1 MMNLA
6 EKLLKFHFFYKGFV
20 AYIVANAT
28 DLLISHEQVTLLSA
42 NWADWEIKFKAY
54 TTPDTYG
61 SVSIS
66 DINDAYET
74 YAPRAETIRIQI
86 RDNSDIVLSGAAKI
100 NLGIKPSDKKP
111 SKILPPDFAPSVALV
126 SVGDLSVDLY
136 VMDPNHPSKKAK
148 PKGARFIGSMVAF
161 TGSDAPPP
169 ALDAYTTRV
178 PEGKTNFSI
187 LYSSDKIGKKMWIIC
202 YYMSPTGK
210 PSPLSAPLGVVM
222 T

>member
-1 MMNLA
+1 MNLA
-6 EKLLKFHFFYKGFV
+6 EKLLKFHFFFKGFV

-28 DLLISHEQVTLLSA
+28 DLLISPEQVTLLSD
-42 NWADWEIKFKAY
+42 NWTTWEQKFKAY
-54 TTPDTYG
+54 TTPDTHN
-61 SVSIS
+61 SVSTS
-66 DINDAYET
+66 DINDAFET
-74 YAPRAETIRIQI
+74 ISPKAETIRIQI
-86 RDNSDIVLSGAAKI
+86 RDNTDIVLSGAAKI
-100 NLGIKPSDKKP
+100 NLNIRAVDKNHTKV
-111 SKILPPDFAPSVALV
+111 LPPDFAPSIGLV
-126 SVGDLSVDLY
+126 KVGNLSVDLF

-148 PKGARFIGSMVAF
+148 PDGAKFIGSMVAF
-161 TGSDAPPP
+161 TGSDALPP